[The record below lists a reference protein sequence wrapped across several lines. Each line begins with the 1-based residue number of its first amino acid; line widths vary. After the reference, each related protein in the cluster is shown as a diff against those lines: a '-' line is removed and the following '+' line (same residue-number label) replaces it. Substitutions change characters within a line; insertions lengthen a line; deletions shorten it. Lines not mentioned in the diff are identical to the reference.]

1 MGEAPGP
8 GARGKGIDAP
18 GAARDAPGAAL
29 VDARPTASVG
39 GAATAFDDDVGL
51 LVEHGRSEG
60 ESGSGATGS
69 GGRSRR
75 KAGQASAQGLIEE
88 IGVWTRQRRCSTS
101 CASCRPPPNSE
112 AGLESHKGVAQ
123 PLALLAVRRQTLKP
137 VWKVL
142 NGGKRRRFLAC
153 RTSCAAKSCFLGFR
167 MRPVTRMVKRRSFLA
182 RRSLACRS
190 LRITCR
196 LPL

>member
-8 GARGKGIDAP
+8 GACGEGIDAP

-51 LVEHGRSEG
+51 LVKHGRSEG
-60 ESGSGATGS
+60 EGGSGATGS

-88 IGVWTRQRRCSTS
+88 IGVWTRQGRCSTS
-101 CASCRPPPNSE
+101 CASCRPPPNSQ
-112 AGLESHKGVAQ
+112 GRCS
-123 PLALLAVRRQTLKP
+123 
-137 VWKVL
+137 
-142 NGGKRRRFLAC
+142 
-153 RTSCAAKSCFLGFR
+153 TSCASCSPPPNMTARTPMRCAMLRMYLFHWYMLYAMLYANLYAMLYA
-167 MRPVTRMVKRRSFLA
+167 MRPRTQDPQLAQTKRA
-182 RRSLACRS
+182 V
-190 LRITCR
+190 
-196 LPL
+196 